1 MSGLGDGSS
10 SGGSFHGELSSWCVD
25 ECGGSRRR
33 PALPVGEGGIRG
45 KRAPLCKA
53 TRGGRSISP
62 LSASI
67 CALIFIMM
75 GGCAQTRWGASRLCV
90 TPKLP
95 FCPSV
100 TTGLSRSPPTFLPV
114 YLPTYIHSFVH
125 TDEHTYINTYR
136 YIDLASISPLPS
148 SSNMTS

>member
-1 MSGLGDGSS
+1 MQGD
-10 SGGSFHGELSSWCVD
+10 
-25 ECGGSRRR
+25 
-33 PALPVGEGGIRG
+33 EGGQIN
-45 KRAPLCKA
+45 
-53 TRGGRSISP
+53 
-62 LSASI
+62 LSFVGVNM
-67 CALIFIMM
+67 C
-75 GGCAQTRWGASRLCV
+75 SRLYHDGRMRTDKV
-90 TPKLP
+90 GRFSTLRDTEIT